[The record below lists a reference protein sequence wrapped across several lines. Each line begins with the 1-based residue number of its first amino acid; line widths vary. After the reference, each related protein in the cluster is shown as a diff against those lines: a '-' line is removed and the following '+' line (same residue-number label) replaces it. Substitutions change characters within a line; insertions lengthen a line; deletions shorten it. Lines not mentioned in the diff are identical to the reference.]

1 MFRKTNT
8 ENETMKNHHSI
19 AVVGMCASAV
29 CLAANAQS
37 NQPNPGTS
45 TVVTP
50 PLSYYT
56 YTPKA
61 YVGADLG
68 GVVTHDV
75 SVNEFFGPISGTK
88 AHLDPGVRVGFVGGY
103 QLCDWF
109 SVEGETGV
117 MANTID
123 SIDGGSVS
131 GYASLDNVPFL
142 ANVRLQL
149 PPHRFP
155 VSPYIGGG
163 AGGSASIIDFRDNVT
178 LNGVSGSGSAATVV
192 FAYQAFA
199 GLRWAI
205 NDNMGI
211 GVEYHYFVTTGSDWR
226 FDNTFGTETDHIRF
240 SGVQS
245 HAASIAFDYRF

>member
-1 MFRKTNT
+1 
-8 ENETMKNHHSI
+8 MKNHYSI
-19 AVVGMCASAV
+19 GLAGVCAGAV

-37 NQPNPGTS
+37 NPNQANGGTT

-50 PLSYYT
+50 PLSYYS
-56 YTPKA
+56 YTPRA

-68 GVVTHDV
+68 GVVTRDV
-75 SVNEFFGPISGTK
+75 SVKEFFGPISNTK
-88 AHLDPGVRVGFVGGY
+88 VHLDPGFRVGFVGGY
-103 QLCDWF
+103 QFADWF
-109 SVEGETGV
+109 SLEGETGI

-123 SIDGGSVS
+123 SIDGANINGF
-131 GYASLDNVPFL
+131 ASLNNVPLL

-155 VSPYIGGG
+155 LSPYIGGG
-163 AGGSASIIDFRDNVT
+163 VGGSVSIIDFDRNIA
-178 LNGVSGSGSAATVV
+178 LNGVTGSGSDSSLV

-205 NDNMGI
+205 NNNMGI
-211 GVEYHYFVTTGSDWR
+211 GVEYHYFVTTGPEWTFNS
-226 FDNTFGTETDHIRF
+226 FDTTTDHIRF

-245 HAASIAFDYRF
+245 HAASVAFDFHF